1 MYENALLSLTM
12 CKGATRMTHHEKREF
27 LIQQLLSECPQYSNI
42 EIPKNDDE
50 QKTLLR
56 SLMNIRAPRPIDEE
70 FLHIQD
76 EYLREEVADKGVTD
90 SAGLPV
96 SPVNSRLALWRGD
109 ITTLKIDAIV
119 NAANSA
125 LRGCFIPCHS
135 CVDNI
140 IHSVSGIQLR
150 LACDKIMKEQGHD
163 EPTGKAKIT
172 PAYNLPCKYV
182 LHTVGPI
189 VSGRL
194 TETHCKQLASY
205 YRSCLELAAE
215 NGLKSIAFC
224 CISTGEFHF
233 PQKKAAE
240 IAVRTVTDY
249 LHTNTRIE
257 KVVFNVFKQ
266 EDQII
271 YQQLLG

>member
-1 MYENALLSLTM
+1 
-12 CKGATRMTHHEKREF
+12 MTHSEKRLY
-27 LIQQLLSECPQYSNI
+27 LIKGLLSEFPQYNDLV
-42 EIPKNDDE
+42 IPDNE
-50 QKTLLR
+50 EAQKRLLR
-56 SLMNIRAPRPIDEE
+56 SLMNIRPPRPVSEA
-70 FLHIQD
+70 FLKIQD
-76 EYLREEVADKGVTD
+76 EYLGEAVAEKGVTD
-90 SAGLPV
+90 STSLPA
-96 SPVNSRLALWRGD
+96 SSLDSRLVLWRGD

-125 LRGCFIPCHS
+125 LRGCFVPCHS

-150 LACDKIMKEQGHD
+150 LACDRIMNEQGHD

-172 PAYNLPCKYV
+172 PAYNLPSEYV
-182 LHTVGPI
+182 IHTVGPI
-189 VSGRL
+189 VSGPL
-194 TETHCKQLASY
+194 TDQHCRQLADC
-205 YRSCLELAAE
+205 YRSCLELAAD

-249 LHTNTRIE
+249 LNRDSRIG

-266 EDQII
+266 EDYDI
-271 YQQLLG
+271 YKGLLG

>member
-1 MYENALLSLTM
+1 MTQCEKRKYLITALLNE
-12 CKGATRMTHHEKREF
+12 R
-27 LIQQLLSECPQYSNI
+27 PQYRNMNI
-42 EIPKNDDE
+42 PDNADK
-50 QKTLLR
+50 QKRLLR
-56 SLMNIRAPRPIDEE
+56 SLMNIRPPRPIGAE
-70 FLHIQD
+70 FLKVQD
-76 EYLREEVADKGVTD
+76 AYLKEEVREKGVTD
-90 SAGLPV
+90 SDTLPV
-96 SPVNSRLALWRGD
+96 SAIDRRLALWRGD

-125 LRGCFIPCHS
+125 LLGCFIPCHS

-140 IHSVSGIQLR
+140 IHSVSGIRLR
-150 LACDKIMKEQGHD
+150 LACAELMTEQGYD
-163 EPTGKAKIT
+163 EPTGKAKMT
-172 PAYNLPCKYV
+172 PAFNLPCSYV

-194 TETHCKQLASY
+194 TKKHCKQLANC
-205 YRSCLELAAE
+205 YRSCLELASD

-240 IAVRTVTDY
+240 IAVQTVTDF
-249 LHTNTRIE
+249 LQTDTQIE

-266 EDQII
+266 EDYDI
-271 YQQLLG
+271 YNRLLG

>member
-1 MYENALLSLTM
+1 MTQCEKRKYLITALLNE
-12 CKGATRMTHHEKREF
+12 R
-27 LIQQLLSECPQYSNI
+27 PQYRNMNI
-42 EIPKNDDE
+42 PDNADK
-50 QKTLLR
+50 QKRLLR
-56 SLMNIRAPRPIDEE
+56 SLMNIRPPRPIGAE
-70 FLHIQD
+70 FLKVQD
-76 EYLREEVADKGVTD
+76 AYLKEEVREKGVTD
-90 SAGLPV
+90 SDTLPV
-96 SPVNSRLALWRGD
+96 SAIDRRLALWRGD

-125 LRGCFIPCHS
+125 LLGCFIPCHS

-140 IHSVSGIQLR
+140 IHSVSGIWLR
-150 LACDKIMKEQGHD
+150 LACAELMTEQGYD
-163 EPTGKAKIT
+163 EPTGKAKMT
-172 PAYNLPCKYV
+172 PAFNLPCSYV

-194 TETHCKQLASY
+194 TKKHCKQLANC
-205 YRSCLELAAE
+205 YRSCLELASD

-240 IAVRTVTDY
+240 IAVQTVTDF
-249 LHTNTRIE
+249 LQTDTQIE

-266 EDQII
+266 EDYDI
-271 YQQLLG
+271 YKGLLG